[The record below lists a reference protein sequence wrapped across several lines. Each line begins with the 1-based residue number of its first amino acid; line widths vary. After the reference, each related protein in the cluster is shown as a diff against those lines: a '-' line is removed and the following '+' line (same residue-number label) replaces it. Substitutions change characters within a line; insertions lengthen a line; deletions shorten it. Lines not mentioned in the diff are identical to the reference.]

1 MSSKGNKQ
9 NKGRKRKRMPPKNR
23 NTKNLFEVETNVV
36 NVQLECS
43 SAKKLQANDVGDD
56 YELDNT
62 DYFILFNFSILKNF
76 ITPMLVCPKC
86 LSRQQLIISDRLDR
100 RMGLAHQLEFV
111 CVVCEWK
118 GSLSSSK
125 QCSREEKTQGRQI
138 YEANVRAIIACREIG
153 RGHHAM
159 QTFTQCMNMY
169 SIGNASFENLN
180 SGEIYNAY
188 DKAAKASMKRAA
200 NELQGGSIDVPA
212 RKRVKIDGAWQKRG
226 HASLNGVV
234 TAIVEDKVVDIQA
247 FSKHCKGCKMWN
259 NKKGSPAYDRWQA
272 DHICHINHTKSSG
285 AMEAAGAIQMF
296 KRSVENNNLIYSEY
310 LGDGDTSSFKEV
322 VTHDPYKQYHV
333 KPVKL
338 ECVGHVQKRLGTR
351 LRNMVKAH
359 KGTQNPI
366 SGKGKLTENIIN
378 SMQNYYG
385 MAIRNNFNN
394 LYAMKKAVG
403 AILWH
408 CTAFPDQDK
417 RHALCPREANTWCK
431 WQLDKLN
438 GRNTYKDKISIPK
451 TIYTILKPIFDDLSA
466 DDLLK
471 KCLHGQT
478 QNTNEAFNSI
488 IWTRC
493 PKSIFISRSTFEIGI
508 NSAVIHYND
517 GGNGIKAVFS
527 HFGLSGKVTF
537 EKFAN
542 RDRKRV
548 REMMRKSSEIVKKQR
563 KRLRSIKKG
572 YLDKEKETEKVDSY
586 VVGGF

>member
-1 MSSKGNKQ
+1 M
-9 NKGRKRKRMPPKNR
+9 GRKRKRMPPKNR
-23 NTKNLFEVETNVV
+23 HTKKVFEMETSNVNL
-36 NVQLECS
+36 QLECS
-43 SAKKLQANDVGDD
+43 SSKKLQTNDKCDHD
-56 YELDNT
+56 ELVDNT

-76 ITPMLVCPKC
+76 ITPMLFCPEC
-86 LSRQQLIISDRLDR
+86 HSHQQLVISDKLDR

-111 CVVCEWK
+111 CMVCEWK
-118 GSLSSSK
+118 GSLTSSK
-125 QCSREEKTQGRQI
+125 ECSREKKPQGRRT

-180 SGEIYNAY
+180 NGEIFNAY
-188 DKAAKASMKRAA
+188 DKVAKASMKRAA
-200 NELQGGSIDVPA
+200 NELQDKNIDGPA

-234 TAIVEDKVVDIQA
+234 TAIVEDKVVDKQA

-259 NKKGSPAYDRWQA
+259 NKMGSPAYERWQA
-272 DHICHINHTKSSG
+272 DHICHVNHTKSSG

-296 KRSVENNNLIYSEY
+296 NRSVEKNNLIYSEY

-333 KPVKL
+333 QPVKL

-351 LRNMVKAH
+351 LRNVVKAH
-359 KGTQNPI
+359 KGTKKPI
-366 SGKGKLTENIIN
+366 SGRGKLTENVIN

-385 MAIRNNFNN
+385 MAIRNNCSN

-408 CTAFPDQDK
+408 CTAFSDQDK
-417 RHALCPREANTWCK
+417 RHAMCPTDANTWCK

-438 GRNTYKDKISIPK
+438 GTNTYRDKISIPK
-451 TIYTILKPIFDDLSA
+451 AIYTIIKPVFNDLSA
-466 DDLLK
+466 NDLLK

-493 PKSIFISRSTFEIGI
+493 PKNIFISRSTFEIGI

-537 EKFAN
+537 EQFVN
-542 RDRKRV
+542 RDCKRV
-548 REMMRKSSEIVKKQR
+548 RQMMRKSSERVKKQR
-563 KRLRSIKKG
+563 KRLRTIKKG
-572 YLDKEKETEKVDSY
+572 YLDKEKESEKVDSY
-586 VVGGF
+586 VAGGF

>member
-1 MSSKGNKQ
+1 
-9 NKGRKRKRMPPKNR
+9 
-23 NTKNLFEVETNVV
+23 
-36 NVQLECS
+36 
-43 SAKKLQANDVGDD
+43 
-56 YELDNT
+56 
-62 DYFILFNFSILKNF
+62 
-76 ITPMLVCPKC
+76 
-86 LSRQQLIISDRLDR
+86 
-100 RMGLAHQLEFV
+100 MGLAHQLEFV

-138 YEANVRAIIACREIG
+138 YDANVRAVIACREIG

-159 QTFTQCMNMY
+159 QTFMHCMNMY
-169 SIGNASFENLN
+169 GIGNASFENLN
-180 SGEIYNAY
+180 NGEIYNAY
-188 DKAAKASMKRAA
+188 DKATKASMKRAA
-200 NELQGGSIDVPA
+200 NELQDGSIDGPA

-234 TAIVEDKVVDIQA
+234 TAIVEDKVVDVQA
-247 FSKHCKGCKMWN
+247 FSKHCKGCKMWQ
-259 NKKGSPAYDRWQA
+259 NKKGSPTYDRWHA
-272 DHICHINHTKSSG
+272 DHVCHINHTKSSG
-285 AMEAAGAIQMF
+285 AMEAAGAIQIF
-296 KRSVENNNLIYSEY
+296 ERSVEKNNLIYSEY

-322 VTHDPYKQYHV
+322 ITRDPYEQYDV
-333 KPVKL
+333 QPIKL

-351 LRNMVKAH
+351 LRNIVKAC
-359 KGTQNPI
+359 KGTKNPI

-385 MAIRNNFNN
+385 MAIRSNSNN

-408 CTAFPDQDK
+408 CTAFSDQDK
-417 RHALCPREANTWCK
+417 RHALCPRAANTWCK

-438 GRNTYKDKISIPK
+438 GTKTYKNNISIPIEINARIK
-451 TIYTILKPIFDDLSA
+451 SIFDDLSS
-466 DDLLK
+466 DELLK

-493 PKSIFISRSTFEIGI
+493 PKNVFISRSTFEVGI
-508 NSAVIHYND
+508 NSAVVHYND

-537 EKFAN
+537 EKFTN
-542 RDRKRV
+542 QDCKRV
-548 REMMRKSSEIVKKQR
+548 RQMTRKSSEVVKKRR
-563 KRLRSIKKG
+563 KKLRAIKKG
-572 YLDKEKETEKVDSY
+572 YLDNEKENEKVDSY
-586 VVGGF
+586 IAGGF